1 LPEAVELV
9 HELAA
14 LPQAAMRGDR
24 LSSYERWPLDLVDAL
39 AGEYRHGIAALDT
52 GQIQTRLDKY
62 ASGTWRRGSYA

>member
-1 LPEAVELV
+1 VA
-9 HELAA
+9 
-14 LPQAAMRGDR
+14 
-24 LSSYERWPLDLVDAL
+24 LDLVDAL